1 MPLLVC
7 KVAELSCPLQAFSP
21 RQKELVGALTIGHS
35 DIQANWSSA
44 MESARVG
51 KCGKLIVAKLRKRF
65 AIEEGSL
72 VTAEARENNPAASN
86 SAAVPDQTHRRLFSI
101 RYLQRN
107 REIGA

>member
-1 MPLLVC
+1 MLLLVC

-44 MESARVG
+44 LESARVG

-72 VTAEARENNPAASN
+72 VTAEARENNSGSYCGEQFSRRPRPDASPP
-86 SAAVPDQTHRRLFSI
+86 VL
-101 RYLQRN
+101 Y
-107 REIGA
+107 